1 MWSYILK
8 RLLRGVLTVVL
19 VVILIFFLLRVAP
32 SNPAVMLAGEGAS
45 AEDIAEI
52 EKLWGLDKP
61 YIQQFFDYVKSLLSG
76 NAGMSFQYTNNGKP
90 IYTVTELVF
99 ARMPNTIL
107 LAIASIVISV
117 VFGAILGTLSALK
130 PGSWFDTIITTLGF
144 IINSFPVFFI
154 GIVLIA
160 IFALSLHWLPSGGSG
175 GFASLLLPAMTLS
188 MHFCITMTRMTRAEI
203 LRVMSSGFIRAVRAK
218 GVSETMV
225 LFVHALRNAA
235 IPLVT
240 LIGLRIGNLLGGSVV
255 VEGLFRWPGIG
266 QLLITSVQVRDY
278 ATVQFLVPYVAFVF
292 VVMNLIVDIL
302 YGVLDPRVS
311 RR

>member
-1 MWSYILK
+1 
-8 RLLRGVLTVVL
+8 
-19 VVILIFFLLRVAP
+19 
-32 SNPAVMLAGEGAS
+32 MLAGEGAS
-45 AEDIAEI
+45 EEDIAEI
-52 EKLWGLDKP
+52 EKLWGLDKS
-61 YIQQFFDYVKSLLSG
+61 YIEQFFDYVKSLLSG

-107 LAIASIVISV
+107 LAIASIIISV

-130 PGSWFDTIITTLGF
+130 PGSWFDTIITALGF
-144 IINSFPVFFI
+144 VINSFPVFFI
-154 GIVLIA
+154 GIVLVS

-175 GFASLLLPAMTLS
+175 NFASLLLPAMTLS

-218 GVSETMV
+218 GISETMV